1 MDFSVKFELIDVNSG
16 ETVCT
21 SPMETDSYELGVR
34 RTSIDTLHETLTND
48 NNI

>member
-1 MDFSVKFELIDVNSG
+1 MAFKFELIDVNSG

-21 SPMETDSYELGVR
+21 SPVQTETYGNIR
-34 RTSIDTLHETLTND
+34 QTIIDTLHETITND

>member
-1 MDFSVKFELIDVNSG
+1 MAFSVKFELIDVNSG

-21 SPMETDSYELGVR
+21 LPVQTKTYGNMRQTVIDALDETV
-34 RTSIDTLHETLTND
+34 TNN